1 MVASRSVTGSYR
13 SSRVMSHVWLKL
25 YTLSWSL
32 WSHYFASPGISFD
45 FLFGFLSDPSVVLP
59 LLSSIGATPIK
70 YTIFKGE
77 NEHYLVT
84 IKITWEYILTYC
96 IYHIYQL
103 KFCKII
109 INQAITVPQSVLK
122 SIHELTSTMAFGATL
137 KNHKNPILIGIS
149 SKISTQHKNMYTYQK
164 NYKNR
169 EFSFSRF

>member
-1 MVASRSVTGSYR
+1 
-13 SSRVMSHVWLKL
+13 MSHVWLKL

-32 WSHYFASPGISFD
+32 WSHYFASPRYFIRFSFRI
-45 FLFGFLSDPSVVLP
+45 FIRSSVVLP

-96 IYHIYQL
+96 IYRIYQL

-109 INQAITVPQSVLK
+109 INQTITVPQSMQSVLK